1 MKIDL
6 HVHTSEISRCGK
18 LSAQDVVNIYKR
30 LGYDAICITNHFSS
44 STKAWH
50 QSKGKLDFVKT
61 FEEGYQ
67 LAKYEGEKI
76 GLKVFRGYEFRC
88 NRNDNDFLLYHLPNE
103 ILESIDKVFDL
114 PIKDCLCVLREN
126 GVKIFQA
133 HPFRNNTTLIN
144 PDLLDG
150 IEIFNGSN
158 GQGPI
163 NDMAKL
169 WAAAHPHLKGISGSD
184 CHAAHQAGRGGIITA
199 YDIANEQELITCIQS
214 GDYTTMEN
222 W

>member
-6 HVHTSEISRCGK
+6 HVHTSEISACGK
-18 LSAQDVVNIYKR
+18 LPAQDVVNIYKG
-30 LGYDAICITNHFSS
+30 LEYDAICITNHFSTY
-44 STKAWH
+44 TKGWH
-50 QSKGKLDFVKT
+50 QARGRLDFLKT

-88 NRNDNDFLLYHLPNE
+88 NRNDNDFLLYHLPDDV
-103 ILESIDKVFDL
+103 LENINLIFDL
-114 PIKDCLCVLREN
+114 PIKDCLSVLRAH
-126 GVKIFQA
+126 GVKIYQA

-144 PDLLDG
+144 PDQLDG

-169 WAAAHPHLKGISGSD
+169 WAQTHPHLRGISGSD
-184 CHAAHQAGRGGIITA
+184 CHQAHQAGRGGIITN
-199 YDIANEQELITCIQS
+199 YDIKNELELIDCIQN
-214 GDYTTMEN
+214 GDYTIMEN